1 MVDNTMKDGYE
12 NIGSSEKVT
21 YWFAMILYP
30 ECQEHMKIL
39 EYIKSSTYKYEYG
52 YILHD
57 KDIDEN
63 GELKKPHIHLMYK
76 YPKRVSAKNQ
86 YESFCGLINHV
97 EPIHD
102 CVSYYDY
109 MLHRRIEDFISEKHL
124 YDDSEMI
131 TSDNFTKKCIGK
143 TSKTSLSKSLILY
156 NYVRECNGDLY
167 SVINYAI
174 ENDLYDVYEK
184 IQYSIIAL
192 SKDIKFYSTKTYESK
207 VSKELRK

>member
-1 MVDNTMKDGYE
+1 MVNNTMKEDYK
-12 NIGSSEKVT
+12 NLDSCRKTS
-21 YWFAMILYP
+21 WFAMILYP
-30 ECQEHMKIL
+30 ECEEHMKVL
-39 EYIKSSTYKYEYG
+39 EYIKMSIDVYEYG

-57 KDIDEN
+57 KDLDEN

-76 YPKRVSAKNQ
+76 FPKQATAKAQ
-86 YESFCGLINHV
+86 FESFCGLINHI
-97 EPIHD
+97 EPIYD
-102 CVSYYDY
+102 QSSYYQY
-109 MLHRRIEDFISEKHL
+109 MLHKRLADIVSGKHL
-124 YDDSEMI
+124 YDESEMI
-131 TSDNFTKKCIGK
+131 CSDNFSRKCIGK
-143 TSKTSLSKSLILY
+143 TSKSSLNKILILY

-174 ENDLYDVYEK
+174 ENDLYDLYEK